1 MVKKRRQFSVV
12 DTEMP
17 KSHILDKFT
26 MGNEVKPKEPVDVPK
41 PTPEPGPDKA
51 KQAAFSQ
58 PKKKAPALP
67 KAEPT
72 ATAPSINSTPTD
84 ETVVVN
90 FKAGVPVSL
99 AARFSELKAES
110 GMTED
115 YLMDWSFAR
124 ALKIMEKIDIA
135 TLSLALEGP
144 KTVEP
149 SRAKRLHVRR
159 DALDRFRASHDP
171 LEVFKNVDCCRL
183 IYIAAFKEAL
193 EELAG
198 KLNL

>member
-26 MGNEVKPKEPVDVPK
+26 MGNQVKPQEPVDVPK
-41 PTPEPGPDKA
+41 PTPEPDKMEQESA
-51 KQAAFSQ
+51 CQ
-58 PKKKAPALP
+58 PKEKNRAEAKT
-67 KAEPT
+67 EPT
-72 ATAPSINSTPTD
+72 TTAPSINSTPTD

-99 AARFSELKAES
+99 AARFSELKTKS

-124 ALKIMEKIDIA
+124 ALKIMETIDIQA
-135 TLSLALEGP
+135 LSLALEGP

-149 SRAKRLHVRR
+149 SRAKRLHVRH
-159 DALDRFRASHDP
+159 DALGRFRANHDP

-183 IYIAAFKEAL
+183 IYIAAFKDAL
-193 EELAG
+193 VELAG